1 MDVVCDSLLLLVLDE
16 SHLVLA
22 ASRHLAL
29 LALFTLVV
37 GDTLVTLGSADI
49 FTMTMH
55 PASVTHIGTRSTF
68 LAWIFG
74 GIGGGFGIFM
84 RFITTVNES
93 IGAAAES
100 RQLALLALFTLVVG
114 DTLVTL
120 RSADVFTMTMHPAL
134 VTHIGARST
143 FLAWIVWIF
152 GWVDSDGWTGGHEQQ
167 CKQLHDQLHH
177 CVQMFVPAG
186 GE

>member
-37 GDTLVTLGSADI
+37 GDTLVTL
-49 FTMTMH
+49 
-55 PASVTHIGTRSTF
+55 
-68 LAWIFG
+68 
-74 GIGGGFGIFM
+74 
-84 RFITTVNES
+84 
-93 IGAAAES
+93 
-100 RQLALLALFTLVVG
+100 
-114 DTLVTL
+114 

-134 VTHIGARST
+134 VTRIGARST

-167 CKQLHDQLHH
+167 RKQLHDQLHH